1 MIISYCEGA
10 VLDNVQRK
18 QDEAEKMKQNLIEL
32 TKDITKRELT
42 ATTRITSEYQPHIT
56 MILPKWE
63 EFKNA

>member
-1 MIISYCEGA
+1 MILKDGVRKDDCGKFIFDKK
-10 VLDNVQRK
+10 VDLDT
-18 QDEAEKMKQNLIEL
+18 DIIEL

-56 MILPKWE
+56 MILPKWS